1 MSGSQLATNWI
12 CIATAGETVDKR
24 TIEEQWLLDAAELYD
39 YSLYPALLWPEHTRN
54 FGNMGEVLEVKAERD
69 DEGILRLYARLCPA
83 IALLQANAKG
93 QLLFFPA

>member
-39 YSLYPALLWPEHTRN
+39 PNLYTALLWPEHSRN
-54 FGNMGEVLEVKAERD
+54 FGNMGEVLELK
-69 DEGILRLYARLCPA
+69 
-83 IALLQANAKG
+83 
-93 QLLFFPA
+93 